1 MTVLRSR
8 CPHCGEETEPS
19 WQKCP
24 ICLKVLGSAVSGPV
38 VGPVPGS
45 SLFGMGS
52 GNVVKSEIDSLT
64 HIQTG
69 GGQYIGSQTVV
80 HQGASAQ
87 DIAEAV
93 RQALAAH
100 QLEKRAVRP
109 GDSLSIRDNGERAMV
124 RQILSRYR
132 QMPES
137 ERSKAPGLL
146 NGIGKLEVLA
156 GDFLAAVGHFQ
167 MAARGGTTGE
177 QAEAHFNAYQMLL
190 ETRDWDGAILELGYA
205 VNLDAKQF
213 SPFAYEKYGPLK
225 ILGAGGFG
233 VAFLCKHQFMGTEL
247 VVKTL
252 FLEDLGRDAVK
263 VFDEARV
270 LMALDHPGI
279 IRISDCGYAEPA
291 SKTRP
296 YLVMEYFE
304 GVTLEEHVAKNG
316 PLSVPDGQAIARQLG
331 EALAAAHAGGILH
344 RDVKPA
350 NILVRREGAAWR
362 VKLIDFGLAM
372 RQKVVTASRN
382 ENSGQSGRSLLGGSI
397 AGTIDYAAP
406 EQMGKSGKVSAGPYS
421 DIYGWAKT
429 ICFALFRTPS
439 PLMSHWKSLPESFG
453 DLLEKSLQEDPSQR
467 FQTFAEVIQAL
478 PESNP
483 PESGSR
489 LKPVKDVAGLP
500 NPFEIRLPGNP
511 AKIVQTV
518 ANGIPAIPKSNS
530 PQSESPPIV
539 DSGKG
544 PGLPITVVSETKKSE
559 TGKFPHL
566 AIWGVVTV
574 VIFILFFIRTISEK
588 TITEQVANPLR
599 SVPYSLSATPP
610 LKNSI
615 GMEFASIPAG
625 KFLMGSPETEMEQYP
640 DETRHEVTLTQ
651 GFRMGVHEVTQAQ
664 YGQLMGQNP
673 SQFKSAM
680 LPVEMVSYD
689 DAVVFCLKLSELPA
703 EKAAGRKYRLPTEA
717 EWEHSCRAGTRTPFH
732 FGNKLNGTQAN
743 CDGNLPYGITSGWF
757 SSGKGPYLGKTSPV
771 GSYPANA
778 WGLHDMHGN
787 VWEWCQDWYGDYPK
801 GEIRDPQGSSGGEH
815 RVLRGGGWRSGAA
828 DCRSADRGRGA
839 PSDRD
844 NWFGFRLVLSS
855 SGAEQVADRWDP
867 LGSVPYSPSA
877 TPPLGSVPYSPSAT
891 PPLRSIPYSPS
902 ATPPLGSVPYS
913 PSATPPLRSIP
924 YSPSA
929 TPPLKN
935 SIGMEFASIPAGKFL
950 MGSPETEMEQY
961 PDETR
966 HEVTLTQGFRMGVH
980 EVTQAQ
986 YEQVMGQNPSQFK
999 GAMLP
1004 VEMVS
1009 YDDAI
1014 AFCQKLSELHAEK
1027 AAGRKYMLPTEAE
1040 WEYCCRAGTS
1050 TPFHFGN
1057 ELNGTQANCDGNF
1070 PYGTTI
1076 KGPYLKKTSP
1086 VGSYPANAWG
1096 LHDMHGNVWE
1106 WCQDWYGDY
1115 HKGSNKDPKG
1125 GSNGESRVLRGGSW
1139 IDFASICRA
1148 GVRHRYAPLKS
1159 ISHCGFRLLLPL

>member
-1 MTVLRSR
+1 MTVLPSS
-8 CPHCGEETEPS
+8 CPHCGGVTEPS
-19 WQKCP
+19 WLKCP
-24 ICLKVLGSAVSGPV
+24 SCLKVLGGAGSGPV

-45 SLFGMGS
+45 PLFGMGS

-156 GDFLAAVGHFQ
+156 GDFSAAVGHFQ
-167 MAARGGTTGE
+167 MAAQGGTARE
-177 QAEAHFNAYQMLL
+177 QAEAHFNAYQTLL
-190 ETRDWDGAILELGYA
+190 ETRDWQGAIRELVHA
-205 VNLDAKQF
+205 VKLDAKQF
-213 SPFAYEKYGPLK
+213 APFPAGKYAPLK

-233 VAFLCKHQFMGTEL
+233 VAFLCKHKIMGTQL
-247 VVKTL
+247 VVKIL
-252 FLEDLGRDAVK
+252 LLDDLGRDAGK

-489 LKPVKDVAGLP
+489 QSGL
-500 NPFEIRLPGNP
+500 
-511 AKIVQTV
+511 
-518 ANGIPAIPKSNS
+518 
-530 PQSESPPIV
+530 
-539 DSGKG
+539 SGKG
-544 PGLPITVVSETKKSE
+544 I
-559 TGKFPHL
+559 
-566 AIWGVVTV
+566 
-574 VIFILFFIRTISEK
+574 
-588 TITEQVANPLR
+588 
-599 SVPYSLSATPP
+599 ATPP
-610 LKNSI
+610 PLNPIPQKI
-615 GMEFASIPAG
+615 PRTRQLDLGGGVQLDLVLIPAG
-625 KFLMGSPETEMEQYP
+625 TFLMGSPASEADRLS
-640 DETRHEVTLTQ
+640 DETQHEVTLTQ
-651 GFRMGVHEVTQAQ
+651 PFYLGKYPVTQAQ
-664 YGQLMGQNP
+664 WKAVMGSNP
-673 SQFKSAM
+673 SHFQGDN
-680 LPVEMVSYD
+680 LPVEQVSWD
-689 DAVVFCLKLSELPA
+689 DAQSFCQKVRNKTSQVV
-703 EKAAGRKYRLPTEA
+703 GLPTEA
-717 EWEHSCRAGTRTPFH
+717 QWEYCCRAGTSTPFH
-732 FGNKLNGTQAN
+732 FGSILNGTQAN
-743 CDGNLPYGITSGWF
+743 CDGNYPYGTTQ
-757 SSGKGPYLGKTSPV
+757 KGPYLEKTSPV

-787 VWEWCQDWYGDYPK
+787 VWEWCQDRYGDYPQQSVT
-801 GEIRDPQGSSGGEH
+801 DP
-815 RVLRGGGWRSGAA
+815 RG
-828 DCRSADRGRGA
+828 
-839 PSDRD
+839 
-844 NWFGFRLVLSS
+844 
-855 SGAEQVADRWDP
+855 
-867 LGSVPYSPSA
+867 
-877 TPPLGSVPYSPSAT
+877 
-891 PPLRSIPYSPS
+891 
-902 ATPPLGSVPYS
+902 
-913 PSATPPLRSIP
+913 
-924 YSPSA
+924 
-929 TPPLKN
+929 
-935 SIGMEFASIPAGKFL
+935 
-950 MGSPETEMEQY
+950 PE
-961 PDETR
+961 
-966 HEVTLTQGFRMGVH
+966 
-980 EVTQAQ
+980 
-986 YEQVMGQNPSQFK
+986 
-999 GAMLP
+999 
-1004 VEMVS
+1004 
-1009 YDDAI
+1009 
-1014 AFCQKLSELHAEK
+1014 
-1027 AAGRKYMLPTEAE
+1027 
-1040 WEYCCRAGTS
+1040 
-1050 TPFHFGN
+1050 
-1057 ELNGTQANCDGNF
+1057 
-1070 PYGTTI
+1070 
-1076 KGPYLKKTSP
+1076 
-1086 VGSYPANAWG
+1086 VGSF
-1096 LHDMHGNVWE
+1096 
-1106 WCQDWYGDY
+1106 C
-1115 HKGSNKDPKG
+1115 
-1125 GSNGESRVLRGGSW
+1125 VLRGGSW
-1139 IDFASICRA
+1139 SLEAAYCRSA
-1148 GVRHRYAPLKS
+1148 LRVRLAPS
-1159 ISHCGFRLLLPL
+1159 NRDNWDGFRLALSSSGIPK